1 MPRNELVV
9 DENRWPSGAEPRGGN
24 DKKRGRSGGGRTKKK
39 KKVIHIKPRNWL
51 RSGEKLF
58 RGEWKLFYRIRVDA
72 DELFAF
78 AFARILRY
86 RDENISRTENRRLA
100 GEIAP
105 LSTEC
110 RGITAENKT
119 VYIKR

>member
-1 MPRNELVV
+1 MIKKGGGVV
-9 DENRWPSGAEPRGGN
+9 V
-24 DKKRGRSGGGRTKKK
+24 GGGRTKKK

-119 VYIKR
+119 MYIKR

>member
-1 MPRNELVV
+1 MPRNELGGREPV
-9 DENRWPSGAEPRGGN
+9 AERRRGGN
-24 DKKRGRSGGGRTKKK
+24 DKKKGGGK

-58 RGEWKLFYRIRVDA
+58 RCEWKLFYRIRVDA

-86 RDENISRTENRRLA
+86 RDENISWTEIEDWLVKLPRYRRMPRNN
-100 GEIAP
+100 G
-105 LSTEC
+105 
-110 RGITAENKT
+110 RK
-119 VYIKR
+119 